1 MIYKINLLE
10 KDQKTAIN
18 ILLLSSVGG
27 VAELVE
33 GTGLE
38 NRRAGNCTVGSNPT
52 PTVNRTTLQK
62 SAMRY
67 NSHDSNLLKIVN
79 QCSNLKIYLLEG

>member
-1 MIYKINLLE
+1 MVYKINLLE

-18 ILLLSSVGG
+18 ILLLSNVGG

-52 PTVNRTTLQK
+52 PTVNRASLQN

-67 NSHDSNLLKIVN
+67 NGLDL
-79 QCSNLKIYLLEG
+79 